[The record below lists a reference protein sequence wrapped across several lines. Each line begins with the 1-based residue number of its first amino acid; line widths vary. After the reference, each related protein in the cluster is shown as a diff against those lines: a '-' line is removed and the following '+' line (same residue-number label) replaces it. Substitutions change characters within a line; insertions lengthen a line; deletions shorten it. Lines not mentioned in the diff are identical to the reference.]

1 MKSKIINV
9 GCFVALG
16 ILFAGAMY
24 AVLAKLDESN
34 DRVAALEQQNNELQ
48 DELHSCTDA
57 LENDISSVTDATMVL
72 EKDISDVNDDVKDL
86 KEKEEE
92 RKKEAEEAEKKKS
105 EAKTS
110 SKKASVSTPQPQ
122 VQEQPTVE
130 VASEPELT
138 ESSSD
143 TNGSYLGTYKCTG
156 YVATGNPCANG
167 NYPTSGYTV
176 ASNSLPMGTRVYI
189 EGIGERVVEDTG
201 GMSSNVIDVFV
212 DSTSEAYAL
221 TGNYEVYVIE

>member
-1 MKSKIINV
+1 MKSIIINV

-72 EKDISDVNDDVKDL
+72 EKDISDVNDDVEEL

-92 RKKEAEEAEKKKS
+92 REKEAEEAEKKKS

-110 SKKASVSTPQPQ
+110 SKKASVSVPQPQ
-122 VQEQPTVE
+122 AQPTVE

-201 GMSSNVIDVFV
+201 GMSSGTLDVFCDSV
-212 DSTSEAYAL
+212 DECYAL
-221 TGNYEVYVIE
+221 TGNYDVYIIEE

>member
-1 MKSKIINV
+1 MKSIIINV

-16 ILFAGAMY
+16 ILFAGVMY

-92 RKKEAEEAEKKKS
+92 REKEAEEAEKKKS

-122 VQEQPTVE
+122 AQPTVE

-143 TNGSYLGTYKCTG
+143 VNGTYLGSVKCTG

-167 NYPTSGYTV
+167 NYPTVGYTV
-176 ASNSLPMGTRVYI
+176 ASNTLPMGTRVYI

-201 GMSSNVIDVFV
+201 GMSGRTLDVFCNSV
-212 DSTSEAYAL
+212 DECYAL
-221 TGNYEVYVIE
+221 TGDYEVYVIE

>member
-1 MKSKIINV
+1 
-9 GCFVALG
+9 
-16 ILFAGAMY
+16 MY

-72 EKDISDVNDDVKDL
+72 EKDISDVNDDDKDL

-92 RKKEAEEAEKKKS
+92 REKEAEEAEKKKS

-130 VASEPELT
+130 VAEETTVASGDGYLGNYELT
-138 ESSSD
+138 AY
-143 TNGSYLGTYKCTG
+143 TWTG
-156 YVATGNPCANG
+156 DPCANG
-167 NYPTSGYTV
+167 NYPTGGYTV
-176 ASNSLPMGTRVYI
+176 ASNTLPLGTKVYI
-189 EGIGERVVEDTG
+189 EGIGERVVEDKG
-201 GMSSNVIDVFV
+201 GMAGNVIDIYI
-212 DSTSEAYAL
+212 DGSTQDAL
-221 TGNYEVYVIE
+221 NFGRQNADVYIVE

>member
-1 MKSKIINV
+1 MKSIIINV

-92 RKKEAEEAEKKKS
+92 REKEAEEAEKKKS

-110 SKKASVSTPQPQ
+110 SKKASVSAPQPQ
-122 VQEQPTVE
+122 AQPTVE
-130 VASEPELT
+130 VVEETTVASSDGYLGNYELT
-138 ESSSD
+138 AY
-143 TNGSYLGTYKCTG
+143 TW
-156 YVATGNPCANG
+156 TGNPCASG
-167 NYPTSGYTV
+167 VYPEDGITV
-176 ASNSLPMGTRVYI
+176 ASNTIPLGTKIYI
-189 EGIGERVVEDTG
+189 EGIGERTVQDTG
-201 GMSSNVIDVFV
+201 GMGGGVIDIYM
-212 DSTSEAYAL
+212 DSYNDCIQFGRQSA
-221 TGNYEVYVIE
+221 EVYVLE

>member
-1 MKSKIINV
+1 MKSIIINV

-92 RKKEAEEAEKKKS
+92 REKEAEEAEKKKS

-110 SKKASVSTPQPQ
+110 SKKASVSAPQPQ
-122 VQEQPTVE
+122 AQPTVE

-138 ESSSD
+138 ESTSD

-167 NYPTSGYTV
+167 NYPTVGYTV
-176 ASNSLPMGTRVYI
+176 ASNTLPMGTRVYI

-201 GMSSNVIDVFV
+201 GMSGGTLDVFCNSV
-212 DSTSEAYAL
+212 DECYAL